1 MQTTEEMQSGDGRR
15 GRLRIFLD
23 LRLVLG
29 KPTVC

>member
-15 GRLRIFLD
+15 YFLD
-23 LRLVLG
+23 LRLVLE